1 MSEVELKP
9 ILVALVINLTL
20 IFALPRLFTNPTG
33 FKAFDDFVSYLKAQQ
48 AFLGFN
54 AVLFAIVMYAASY
67 YMNNYS
73 DDSESHGHH
82 GRREELMSDD
92 FMKPA
97 TPKLKSIDTD

>member
-1 MSEVELKP
+1 MAEVELKP

-20 IFALPRLFTNPTG
+20 IFALPRLFSSPTG
-33 FKAFDDFVSYLKAQQ
+33 FKAFDDFVSFLKAQQ

-54 AVLFAIVMYAASY
+54 AVLLAIVMYAASY
-67 YMNNYS
+67 YMIHYGDGEPHS
-73 DDSESHGHH
+73 H

-97 TPKLKSIDTD
+97 SPKLKSIDTD

>member
-1 MSEVELKP
+1 MAEVELKP

-20 IFALPRLFTNPTG
+20 IFALPRLFSSPTG

-67 YMNNYS
+67 YMVHYG
-73 DDSESHGHH
+73 DGESHGH
-82 GRREELMSDD
+82 GRRDELMSDD
-92 FMKPA
+92 FMKPSS
-97 TPKLKSIDTD
+97 PKLKSIDTD

>member
-1 MSEVELKP
+1 MADVELKP

-20 IFALPRLFTNPTG
+20 IFALPRLFSAPTG

-67 YMNNYS
+67 YMIHYG
-73 DDSESHGHH
+73 DGESH

-92 FMKPA
+92 FMTPA
-97 TPKLKSIDTD
+97 SPKLKSIDTD

>member
-1 MSEVELKP
+1 MEVELKP

-20 IFALPRLFTNPTG
+20 IFARPRLFSAPTG
-33 FKAFDDFVSYLKAQQ
+33 FKAFDDFVSFLKAQQ

-54 AVLFAIVMYAASY
+54 AVLLAVVMYATSY
-67 YMNNYS
+67 YMVHYG
-73 DDSESHGHH
+73 DGESH

-97 TPKLKSIDTD
+97 SPKLKSVDTD